1 MLGLKVKVGVTAETT
16 DGPSA
21 FVDAEG
27 KVTKH
32 VRSGVTLQLQ
42 WAGGVV
48 MKWRWVRGSCGDQN

>member
-48 MKWRWVRGSCGDQN
+48 MKWRWVRGLRGD